1 MLDLKDFS
9 FKESQNIFDLK
20 GFLLKVAGYWKWI
33 VACIIIFLFVAYQ
46 VNIRKEKVY
55 SLSSLIVIREESS
68 PLLTS
73 NTSLIFNWG
82 GVSDKVQTVIA
93 SLKSRNHN
101 ELVVAELE
109 YYIDYLIK
117 DKYNYI
123 DAYGRVPFKV
133 NIDKTKPQLL
143 NQHISIK
150 FISETEYEL
159 SVLFEEEEAKTISYV
174 SENIESFP
182 VEKTLFTKKYQVGEQ
197 VVLPF
202 INWKLQ
208 LGDTPFD
215 FIGKEYFVSFK
226 NFNSVVAK
234 YQNISASP
242 NSKTGGSIL
251 KLELEGTN
259 KKRIVE
265 YLNTTVDM
273 LRENQLESKNIF
285 AVNTIRFID
294 STLARLQDENTK
306 TSSSLMDFMKDKNVY
321 EISEQGEGMLMSR
334 LVQYDV
340 DKELVLR
347 KIQYYKT
354 LEYYLTSNSDFSKL
368 PAPTVAGIDDENIK
382 ANVSKLIAFSV
393 QQSKTTFGYKNQ
405 NTFKQLDSEMEAIKL
420 VLLENISSAKAALDY
435 DLRLIN
441 TKITDLEGSIRKMP
455 SDKQEQAEI
464 LRKYNLEQQFLN
476 IFLTKRSEAEIMK
489 AASLSDVH
497 FIDRAKDVGGGLIGP
512 KTSINYII
520 AVFGGILIPILVLLI
535 IFLLDS
541 GIKNAEDV
549 TRLSKVPIIGI
560 LSRKHK
566 SKSNLA
572 VFEQSKSALAETFRA
587 VRSSLQFMYKKKNIV
602 GSKTL
607 MITSSISGEGKTF
620 CSINLA
626 TVFALSEKK
635 TVIVGLDFRKPK
647 ISENFKANK
656 DLGVV
661 NFLIGQK
668 SIEEII
674 QPTEIPFLDVI
685 TSGPVPPNPSELIL
699 SDTMAVLFEELQKK
713 YDYIILDTPPI
724 GLVTDAMELVPY
736 CDAILYVVRQ
746 NVTKKSMLSI
756 INKKH
761 KNGELPNVS
770 LLLNGFENKTRYGY
784 GYGYGYGEYGD
795 SSGYY
800 ENPESNSWLR
810 RIGSVFRKN
819 K

>member
-33 VACIIIFLFVAYQ
+33 VACIIIFLFAAYQ

-55 SLSSLIVIREESS
+55 ALNSLIVIREESS

-73 NTSLIFNWG
+73 NTSLVFNWG

-93 SLKSRNHN
+93 TLKSRNHN

-117 DKYNYI
+117 DKYNYV

-143 NQHISIK
+143 NQLIGIK

-174 SENIESFP
+174 SESIESFP
-182 VEKTLFTKKYQVGEQ
+182 VEKTFFTKKYQVGEQ

-215 FIGKEYFVSFK
+215 FIGKEYFVSFR
-226 NFNSVVAK
+226 NFNSVVAS

-347 KIQYYKT
+347 KI
-354 LEYYLTSNSDFSKL
+354 
-368 PAPTVAGIDDENIK
+368 
-382 ANVSKLIAFSV
+382 
-393 QQSKTTFGYKNQ
+393 
-405 NTFKQLDSEMEAIKL
+405 
-420 VLLENISSAKAALDY
+420 
-435 DLRLIN
+435 
-441 TKITDLEGSIRKMP
+441 
-455 SDKQEQAEI
+455 
-464 LRKYNLEQQFLN
+464 
-476 IFLTKRSEAEIMK
+476 
-489 AASLSDVH
+489 
-497 FIDRAKDVGGGLIGP
+497 
-512 KTSINYII
+512 
-520 AVFGGILIPILVLLI
+520 
-535 IFLLDS
+535 
-541 GIKNAEDV
+541 
-549 TRLSKVPIIGI
+549 
-560 LSRKHK
+560 
-566 SKSNLA
+566 
-572 VFEQSKSALAETFRA
+572 
-587 VRSSLQFMYKKKNIV
+587 
-602 GSKTL
+602 
-607 MITSSISGEGKTF
+607 
-620 CSINLA
+620 
-626 TVFALSEKK
+626 
-635 TVIVGLDFRKPK
+635 
-647 ISENFKANK
+647 
-656 DLGVV
+656 
-661 NFLIGQK
+661 
-668 SIEEII
+668 
-674 QPTEIPFLDVI
+674 
-685 TSGPVPPNPSELIL
+685 
-699 SDTMAVLFEELQKK
+699 
-713 YDYIILDTPPI
+713 
-724 GLVTDAMELVPY
+724 
-736 CDAILYVVRQ
+736 
-746 NVTKKSMLSI
+746 
-756 INKKH
+756 
-761 KNGELPNVS
+761 
-770 LLLNGFENKTRYGY
+770 
-784 GYGYGYGEYGD
+784 
-795 SSGYY
+795 
-800 ENPESNSWLR
+800 
-810 RIGSVFRKN
+810 
-819 K
+819 